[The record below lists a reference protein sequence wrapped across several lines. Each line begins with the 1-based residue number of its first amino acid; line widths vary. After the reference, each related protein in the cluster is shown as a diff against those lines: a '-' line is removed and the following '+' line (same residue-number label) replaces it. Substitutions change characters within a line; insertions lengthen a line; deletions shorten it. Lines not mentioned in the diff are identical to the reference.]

1 MKTLLSGSVMITI
14 IALVSVSG
22 ACASVPRSGA
32 GLRQQQF
39 LASHS
44 DLPAP
49 IAEAIRSGH
58 VITGMTVEQVGAIA
72 GDPVA
77 KPVRYG
83 NVEVRLY
90 RSAVFHQGPGTH
102 ASLFRLVFIDGQ
114 LRVIEP
120 V

>member
-1 MKTLLSGSVMITI
+1 MKTLLSGSLMLTV
-14 IALVSVSG
+14 IALLSASG
-22 ACASVPRSGA
+22 ACATLPTRSGA
-32 GLRQQQF
+32 VLRQQQF
-39 LASHS
+39 LTSHP

-58 VITGMTVEQVGAIA
+58 LITGMTVEQVGAIA

-90 RSAVFHQGPGTH
+90 RSTVFHQGPGTH
-102 ASLFRLVFIDGQ
+102 TSPSHRTSVNDYRWFM
-114 LRVIEP
+114 E
-120 V
+120 